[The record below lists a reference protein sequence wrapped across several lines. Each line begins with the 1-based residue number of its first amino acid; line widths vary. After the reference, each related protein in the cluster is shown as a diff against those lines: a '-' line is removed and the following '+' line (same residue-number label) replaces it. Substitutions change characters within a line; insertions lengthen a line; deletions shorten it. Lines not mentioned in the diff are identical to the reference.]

1 MKVILNQTVPKVGK
15 EGQVVTV
22 ADGFARN
29 YLFPRRL
36 AIVATKAQVQ
46 ALERR
51 QARVQAKVAEQK
63 SSADALK
70 AELEG
75 KSVRIA
81 AKVGADGGRLFGAVT
96 ASDVAEAIKAQ
107 LGHDVDRRKVALV
120 EPIKRL
126 GDHQV
131 MVDLHRDVDVHLTVT
146 VFDSE
151 APATE

>member
-131 MVDLHRDVDVHLTVT
+131 LVDLHRDVDVHLTVT

>member
-70 AELEG
+70 GELEG

-131 MVDLHRDVDVHLTVT
+131 LVDLHRDVDVHLTVT

>member
-131 MVDLHRDVDVHLTVT
+131 LVDLHRDVDVHLTVT

-151 APATE
+151 APAAE

>member
-63 SSADALK
+63 ASADALK

-75 KSVRIA
+75 KTVRIA

-107 LGHDVDRRKVALV
+107 LGHDVDRRKVALI

-131 MVDLHRDVDVHLTVT
+131 LVDLHRDVDVHLTVT
-146 VFDSE
+146 VYDSE
-151 APATE
+151 APDAE

>member
-131 MVDLHRDVDVHLTVT
+131 LVDLHRDVDVHLTVT
-146 VFDSE
+146 VFVSE